1 MVGITVSGTCTK
13 KRYNSG
19 KRFPEFTDEDLWH
32 RLHEQAKQTK
42 AAKPPQVI
50 AQVNSLTN
58 QQATRSMQV
67 KDRLLFGRLGLH
79 KAHARSLLGRVRRD
93 IVCRG
98 RSL

>member
-1 MVGITVSGTCTK
+1 
-13 KRYNSG
+13 
-19 KRFPEFTDEDLWH
+19 
-32 RLHEQAKQTK
+32 
-42 AAKPPQVI
+42 
-50 AQVNSLTN
+50 LTN

-98 RSL
+98 RSLWSCPWQSVAWIIQFLP